1 MNVGH
6 RLDQRAFRKP
16 GRRCGF
22 LFEGFNI
29 GAGDGSIRAD
39 RRQRLFRFL
48 LFGVLIFFCGDAGPS
63 RFEDKPSTRFPYRVI
78 DGDNDLLGFVAHRG
92 VELEAV
98 LDCDHQVQ
106 IRFLRRE
113 ALGLFTG
120 RDNRVVGRD
129 LLCIPDWTTKRG
141 IGPGGDGFK
150 SGDSG
155 ERGDDAGGILE
166 LLFGQIAAVG
176 TRIRRQL
183 LFIER
188 LRGIQNLL
196 CRHAK
201 T

>member
-1 MNVGH
+1 M
-6 RLDQRAFRKP
+6 
-16 GRRCGF
+16 
-22 LFEGFNI
+22 
-29 GAGDGSIRAD
+29 
-39 RRQRLFRFL
+39 
-48 LFGVLIFFCGDAGPS
+48 
-63 RFEDKPSTRFPYRVI
+63 
-78 DGDNDLLGFVAHRG
+78 
-92 VELEAV
+92 
-98 LDCDHQVQ
+98 DCDHQVQ

-188 LRGIQNLL
+188 LRGIQKPVVPSCQNVRRQLSGARRGNAEAVRL
-196 CRHAK
+196 FSFSHV
-201 T
+201 